1 MRTLF
6 CEKIGTGS
14 PLVFLHGFCETHQIW
29 DSFIEELTPH
39 FTILL
44 FDLPGFGSSRPLN
57 RQFTIDEVGR
67 EVIAE
72 LDHLKI
78 DSCVVVGHSLG
89 GYVALA
95 MQSIRPTLFA
105 GIVLFHSTVFA
116 DSEEKKLNRDKTI
129 DFVEKYG
136 VAPFV
141 ETFVPNLF
149 YSNAHPAISLV
160 FQMALS
166 TPQQVLINYTMAM
179 RDRPTCENLT
189 GYKALILAGNHDSVV
204 PLTVSKKMASLPNK
218 PALVCLPSSG
228 HMGMFED
235 KPDALNAI
243 AGFARGCFDKN

>member
-136 VAPFV
+136 IAPFV
-141 ETFVPNLF
+141 ETCHFFSVSNGPFNAPAGVNKLYDGYARQANLREPNGL
-149 YSNAHPAISLV
+149 
-160 FQMALS
+160 
-166 TPQQVLINYTMAM
+166 
-179 RDRPTCENLT
+179 
-189 GYKALILAGNHDSVV
+189 
-204 PLTVSKKMASLPNK
+204 
-218 PALVCLPSSG
+218 
-228 HMGMFED
+228 
-235 KPDALNAI
+235 
-243 AGFARGCFDKN
+243 